1 MSYQINLHFHVSAF
15 FGVLFLLPY
24 VAYLLDYKKIVFK
37 FRNTLMDVHIVQLT
51 SKFYFIIPQLIL
63 LTAYKTTTFVGT
75 AETRYTEN
83 KTIIRLVLPI
93 VDS

>member
-1 MSYQINLHFHVSAF
+1 
-15 FGVLFLLPY
+15 
-24 VAYLLDYKKIVFK
+24 
-37 FRNTLMDVHIVQLT
+37 MDVHIVQLT